1 MSLRNRVNI
10 PEKYIYCL
18 YHTDE
23 VNAARYLF
31 GKDFDKSNFIKI
43 VINNEEI
50 DISKLLDANGAP
62 GGWRYR
68 FPTQGD
74 YHIKFY
80 LKDDVENLDYM
91 FYDVDK
97 LVTCDF
103 YNFNKNNIKTMI
115 GMFQECG
122 NVTHINFR
130 NFNARTLENISNLF
144 NACPKLINVNFG
156 KNFRTYSLSEAYN
169 VFNNCQNII
178 TIDMRYLYFGNC
190 DKYNKIWANCTNLTK
205 LYLNTPIK
213 GGSDLSYNAFYNSNA
228 NDGVIYLNTKQYNS
242 SLFNDIKPSNW
253 TIVDFN
259 SYEDL

>member
-1 MSLRNRVNI
+1 MRNRVNI

-31 GKDFDKSNFIKI
+31 GKDFDKSNFVKI

-50 DISKLLDANGAP
+50 DINTLLDANGAP

-74 YHIKFY
+74 YYIKFY
-80 LKDDVENLDYM
+80 LKDDVENLNYM

-130 NFNARTLENISNLF
+130 NFNARALLNVCNLF
-144 NACPKLINVNFG
+144 NACVKLTKVNFG
-156 KNFRTYSLSEAYN
+156 KNFRTSSLLEAAN
-169 VFNNCQNII
+169 MFHKCNLISV
-178 TIDMRYLYFGNC
+178 IDMRYLILEKCTF
-190 DKYNKIWANCTNLTK
+190 YNKIWANCPNLSK
-205 LYLNTPIK
+205 LYLNTKIDTLK
-213 GGSDLSYNAFYNSNA
+213 SDLTSNLFVNSNKEGA
-228 NDGVIYLNTKQYNS
+228 TIYIDTTNE
-242 SLFNDIKPSNW
+242 SLMYLCDYLPSNW